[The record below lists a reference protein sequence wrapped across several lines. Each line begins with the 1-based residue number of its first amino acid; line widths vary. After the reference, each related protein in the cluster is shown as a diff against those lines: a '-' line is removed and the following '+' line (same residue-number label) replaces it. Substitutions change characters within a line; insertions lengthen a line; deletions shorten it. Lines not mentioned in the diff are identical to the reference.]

1 MSDIVWRARTDW
13 RRWRGLPPADRGL
26 LVGVL
31 AFLPA
36 VAAALRVLGLRRVCR
51 ILSRAAATGPCDRP
65 EDAGAAQAVG
75 RLVDIAARRGV
86 GRPTCLARSVT
97 LWWLLRRRG
106 IDSTLRI
113 GVRTVEG
120 RMEAHAWVE
129 HAGLVLNE
137 ADDVGERFAPFEE
150 RDPRR

>member
-1 MSDIVWRARTDW
+1 MSDVVSRARADW
-13 RRWRGLPPADRGL
+13 GKWRGLPSADRGL
-26 LVGVL
+26 LLAVL
-31 AFLPA
+31 ACLPA
-36 VAAALRVLGLRRVCR
+36 VAAALRVFGLRRVCR
-51 ILSRAAATGPCDRP
+51 ILSGAAATRP
-65 EDAGAAQAVG
+65 RAWAEDAEEAQAVG

-113 GVRTVEG
+113 GVRTVVDG

-129 HAGLVLNE
+129 HAGLVLND
-137 ADDVGERFAPFEE
+137 ADDVSERFAPF
-150 RDPRR
+150 

>member
-1 MSDIVWRARTDW
+1 MTDVVSRARTDW
-13 RRWRGLPPADRGL
+13 RKWRGLPSADRGL
-26 LVGVL
+26 LLAVL

-36 VAAALRVLGLRRVCR
+36 VAAALRVFGLRRVCR
-51 ILSRAAATGPCDRP
+51 VLSGSAATDPNARAA
-65 EDAGAAQAVG
+65 DAGEAQAVG

-106 IDSTLRI
+106 IDSALRI
-113 GVRTVEG
+113 GVRTIEG

-129 HAGLVLNE
+129 HAGLVLND
-137 ADDVGERFAPFEE
+137 ADDVGERFAPF
-150 RDPRR
+150 

>member
-1 MSDIVWRARTDW
+1 MSDVVSRARADW
-13 RRWRGLPPADRGL
+13 RKWRGLPPADRGL
-26 LVGVL
+26 LLGVL

-36 VAAALRVLGLRRVCR
+36 VAVALRVFGLRRVCR
-51 ILSRAAATGPCDRP
+51 ILPGSATTEPFARA
-65 EDAGAAQAVG
+65 EDAGEAQAVG

-106 IDSTLRI
+106 IDATLRI

-120 RMEAHAWVE
+120 RMDAHAWVE
-129 HAGLVLNE
+129 HAGLVLN
-137 ADDVGERFAPFEE
+137 DVDEVSERFAPF
-150 RDPRR
+150 

>member
-1 MSDIVWRARTDW
+1 MSDVVSRARADW
-13 RRWRGLPPADRGL
+13 RRWRGLPSADRGL
-26 LVGVL
+26 LLGVL
-31 AFLPA
+31 ACLPA
-36 VAAALRVLGLRRVCR
+36 VAAALRVFGLRRVCR
-51 ILSRAAATGPCDRP
+51 ILSGAAATERRARAD
-65 EDAGAAQAVG
+65 DAGKAQAVG

-106 IDSTLRI
+106 IDSTIRI

-129 HAGLVLNE
+129 HAGLVLND
-137 ADDVGERFAPFEE
+137 ADDVAERFAPFEE
-150 RDPRR
+150 RDPGR